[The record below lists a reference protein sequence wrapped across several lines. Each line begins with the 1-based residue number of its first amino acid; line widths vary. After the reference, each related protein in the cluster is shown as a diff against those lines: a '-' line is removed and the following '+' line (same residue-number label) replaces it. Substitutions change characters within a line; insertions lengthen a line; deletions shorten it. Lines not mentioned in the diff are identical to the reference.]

1 MKTSAVVDRIEDS
14 NAILLVGDE
23 QDRLVVPISD
33 LPAGTKTG
41 SWLEVDLADDR
52 ILSATLDLAAT
63 EAAKQRIAE
72 KLAKL
77 RHGEAE

>member
-1 MKTSAVVDRIEDS
+1 MKTRAVVDRIEDE

-23 QDRLVVPISD
+23 QDRLIVPISD
-33 LPAGTKTG
+33 LPAGAKEG
-41 SWLEVDLADDR
+41 SWLEVDFADDR

-63 EAAKQRIAE
+63 EAARQRIAE

-77 RHGEAE
+77 RHGEGM